1 MMNQN
6 VQQPDEINIPGGS
19 GPSLTKQQLARVS
32 EFIGEEVGIQLP
44 STKRSMVEGRLRKR
58 LRTLDFTAFDEYL
71 DFTLKTPD
79 GEYEK
84 LHLIDVIT
92 TNKTDFFH
100 EPEHFQYLVN
110 EALPKLE
117 RNRRQAGR
125 TDINIWSAGCSSG
138 EEPYTLAMVLSEAA
152 EITKGLR
159 FNIVATDI
167 SQSCLKQ
174 GRSGIYTES
183 KVKSVP
189 LAMKKK
195 YVLRSADAKSG
206 IVKMDPEISRLIRFA
221 SLNLMT
227 RKFPIQKEMDAVFCR
242 NVMIYFNN
250 KVREEL
256 VNRFEKQ
263 LVPGGY
269 LFIGHSESL
278 GGMNTRLV
286 QVGPMVYQK
295 PMV

>member
-183 KVKSVP
+183 KVKPVP

>member
-242 NVMIYFNN
+242 NVMIFFNN

>member
-1 MMNQN
+1 MRSQN
-6 VQQPDEINIPGGS
+6 LKQPEAISVSTS
-19 GPSLTKQQLARVS
+19 GPSLTNKQLARVS
-32 EFIGEEVGIQLP
+32 EFIGDEVGIQLP
-44 STKRSMVEGRLRKR
+44 GGKRSMVEGRLRKR
-58 LRTLDFTAFDEYL
+58 LRTLGFTCFDEYL

-92 TNKTDFFH
+92 TNKTDFFR

-117 RNRRQAGR
+117 RNRRQASR
-125 TDINIWSAGCSSG
+125 TDINVWSAGCSSG

-152 EITKGLR
+152 VATKGLR
-159 FNIVATDI
+159 FNIMATDI

-174 GRSGIYTES
+174 GRSGIYTEA
-183 KVKSVP
+183 KVKPVP
-189 LAMKKK
+189 LALKKK
-195 YVLRSADAKSG
+195 YILRSADAKSG
-206 IVKMDPEISRLIRFA
+206 IVKMGSEISRLIRFA

-227 RKFPIQKEMDAVFCR
+227 RKFPIQKEMDAIFCR

-250 KVREEL
+250 KIREEL

-295 PMV
+295 PMA

>member
-1 MMNQN
+1 MRNQN
-6 VQQPDEINIPGGS
+6 AQLPDEISVTTGA
-19 GPSLTKQQLARVS
+19 PSLTTKQLARVS
-32 EFIGEEVGIQLP
+32 DFIGEEVGIQLP
-44 STKRSMVEGRLRKR
+44 SAKRSMVEGRLRKR
-58 LRTLDFTAFDEYL
+58 LRTLGFNEFDEYL

-92 TNKTDFFH
+92 TNKTDFFR

-117 RNRRQAGR
+117 RSRRQAGR

-138 EEPYTLAMVLSEAA
+138 EEPYTLAMVMSEAA

-159 FNIVATDI
+159 FNIMATDI

-174 GRSGIYTES
+174 GRSGIYTEA
-183 KVKSVP
+183 KVKPVP
-189 LAMKKK
+189 IALKKK
-195 YVLRSADAKSG
+195 YILRSADAKSG
-206 IVKMDPEISRLIRFA
+206 IVKMGPEISRIIRFA
-221 SLNLMT
+221 SLNLMS
-227 RKFPIQKEMDAVFCR
+227 RKFPIQKEMDAIFCR

-250 KVREEL
+250 KIREEL

-278 GGMNTRLV
+278 GGMNTRLA

>member
-1 MMNQN
+1 MRNQN
-6 VQQPDEINIPGGS
+6 AQLPDEISVTTGA
-19 GPSLTKQQLARVS
+19 PSLTTKQLARVS
-32 EFIGEEVGIQLP
+32 DFIGEEVGIQLP
-44 STKRSMVEGRLRKR
+44 SAKRSMVEGRLRKR
-58 LRTLDFTAFDEYL
+58 LRTLGFNEFDEYL

-92 TNKTDFFH
+92 TNKTDFFR

-117 RNRRQAGR
+117 RSRRQAGR

-138 EEPYTLAMVLSEAA
+138 EEPYTLAMVMSEAA

-159 FNIVATDI
+159 FNIMATDI

-174 GRSGIYTES
+174 GRSGVYTEA
-183 KVKSVP
+183 KVKPVP
-189 LAMKKK
+189 IALKKK
-195 YVLRSADAKSG
+195 YILRSADAKSG
-206 IVKMDPEISRLIRFA
+206 IVKMGPEISRIIRFA
-221 SLNLMT
+221 SLNLMS
-227 RKFPIQKEMDAVFCR
+227 RKFPIQKEMDAIFCR

-250 KVREEL
+250 KIREEL

-278 GGMNTRLV
+278 GGMNTRLA